1 MPNKYLDALQGGLL
15 GLTTDTLGAPVDL
28 ATMAMRPFGYKVP
41 KPVGGSE
48 WLADKLRV
56 PIPTSGVGQAARVV
70 GGLLSPDPMDAVKV
84 AGLLGM
90 MKKSDIGYKASKG
103 KDVLG
108 RDIPDWADAMVVH
121 STDNDAAKAI
131 QSEGYKLGSGYYG
144 DAVSFTPDWKYSS
157 QFGDVST
164 VAKVSPKAK
173 ILNLNDPVDDAKFKA
188 VQEAMKRNPQW
199 YRNNDYRSAM
209 RSLGY
214 DGLYDPGAGDLFI
227 YRPSAVQYM
236 DLLER

>member
-1 MPNKYLDALQGGLL
+1 MDYRDILKGGLL
-15 GLTTDTLGAPVDL
+15 GITTDTLGAPVDL
-28 ATMAMRPFGYKVP
+28 ATLLMRPLGYNVQ
-41 KPVGGSE
+41 KPVMGSD
-48 WLADKLRV
+48 WLADKLSSPPR
-56 PIPTSGVGQAARVV
+56 TGAGQAARMV
-70 GGLLSPDPMDAVKV
+70 GGLLSPDPMDAVKM
-84 AGLLGM
+84 AGLLGI
-90 MKKSDIGYKASKG
+90 MKTSDIGYKLSKG

-108 RDIPDWADAMVVH
+108 RDIPDWANAMVVH
-121 STDNDAAKAI
+121 STDKDAAKAI

-173 ILNLNDPVDDAKFKA
+173 ILNLNDPTDDAKFKA